1 MVYKIRYWV
10 RSEKTL
16 AKIPT
21 PQQRRVREAIDKLAH
36 SPKPMGCEK
45 MKGMKNGYRIRVGDY
60 RVVYE
65 IVDQVLIIYVIRVD
79 HRKDVYRRL

>member
-1 MVYKIRYWV
+1 
-10 RSEKTL
+10 
-16 AKIPT
+16 
-21 PQQRRVREAIDKLAH
+21 
-36 SPKPMGCEK
+36 MGCEK